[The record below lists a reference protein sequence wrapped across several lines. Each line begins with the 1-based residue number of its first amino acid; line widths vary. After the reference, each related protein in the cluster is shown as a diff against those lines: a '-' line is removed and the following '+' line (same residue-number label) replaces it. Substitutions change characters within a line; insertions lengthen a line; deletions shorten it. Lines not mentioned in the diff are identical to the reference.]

1 MAKELNIIKGE
12 DRVPTLYLTKKTTKR
27 PFDLTGATEIEVR
40 IPKDGGT
47 IVKKLTS
54 PSPDTVSLVGNAV
67 LGAISFQLSD
77 TNTGEM
83 KAQEDQS
90 IEVIVDFGT
99 TRRKANFK
107 QVLNVYEDSV
117 AAGA

>member
-12 DRVPTLYLTKKTTKR
+12 DRVPTLYLLKKTTKR

-47 IVKKLTS
+47 LIKKLTLTGT
-54 PSPDTVSLVGNAV
+54 DQVSLVGNAV
-67 LGAISFQLSD
+67 LGAISFPLTDTDTTAMKVSD
-77 TNTGEM
+77 
-83 KAQEDQS
+83 DQN

-107 QVLNVYEDSV
+107 QVMNVADDGVS
-117 AAGA
+117 AT